1 VVPNVAC
8 TRAGVAALAAIL
20 FLAAGNG
27 DQTTG
32 ADLMQAATTP
42 DFRREMITALPATGP
57 RPSLGDEARVFDR
70 FVGTWD
76 TEYIAYA
83 DDGSVSRMPGEVRF
97 GWVLDG
103 WALQDIWIT
112 YPDGASKERNI
123 GTTLRFYDEEA
134 GTWRIIWVYPARRTI
149 TLLTGGLVGDRIVLE
164 GQDKDGTCLRW
175 SFNDIR
181 RDSLVWRGEISRDD
195 GRTWRLAQEHRFSR
209 RTHPSSAS

>member
-1 VVPNVAC
+1 MPNVAC
-8 TRAGVAALAAIL
+8 TRAGVATLAAIL
-20 FLAAGNG
+20 FLAAGKG
-27 DQTTG
+27 DRTTG

-42 DFRREMITALPATGP
+42 ESRREMITALPATGP
-57 RPSLGDEARVFDR
+57 RPSLGDQARVFDR

-112 YPDGASKERNI
+112 YPDGASRERNI

-134 GTWRIIWVYPARRTI
+134 GTWRIIWVYPARR
-149 TLLTGGLVGDRIVLE
+149 
-164 GQDKDGTCLRW
+164 
-175 SFNDIR
+175 
-181 RDSLVWRGEISRDD
+181 
-195 GRTWRLAQEHRFSR
+195 RTPSEAATTARFSR
-209 RTHPSSAS
+209 CRRLWRWRSWPGMRRVTPRGRRCRSASVMGSARRRPRASSTSCSD